1 MDWLNVSASDPCVG
15 VDRLQS
21 FVLYRI
27 VHAVNTG
34 YGIAVFWA
42 YVGAFVLA
50 FALMFVFPFGTLALV
65 LLGVMSLV
73 IWLGIG
79 KVLAAADRALVRGM
93 LRQGRCPKCDQA
105 GQPSLQSGDEHWACI
120 HCGATY
126 EPGGGL
132 PEGDERPVISNQI

>member
-1 MDWLNVSASDPCVG
+1 MDWLNAPACEPLIG
-15 VDRLQS
+15 FDRLQS

-34 YGIAVFWA
+34 YGFAVFWA

-79 KVLAAADRALVRGM
+79 KLLAAADRALVRGM

-105 GQPSLQSGDEHWACI
+105 GQLTLQPGDDQWAC
-120 HCGATY
+120 
-126 EPGGGL
+126 
-132 PEGDERPVISNQI
+132 